1 MRRIQI
7 ILLTIGILM
16 IAIQFIRPA
25 RNQNKQVLLTDISKS
40 VTIPDSVQSILTNA
54 CYDCHSNNT
63 NYPWY
68 VNIQP
73 TGWLMAKHINQG
85 KEELNFSEFG
95 NYSPRRQ
102 ISKLNGIANS
112 IEDDIMPLPSYRFM
126 HKNARLS
133 ENEKSLVIRWIQ
145 NTEDSQALDKN
156 Q

>member
-1 MRRIQI
+1 
-7 ILLTIGILM
+7 
-16 IAIQFIRPA
+16 
-25 RNQNKQVLLTDISKS
+25 
-40 VTIPDSVQSILTNA
+40 
-54 CYDCHSNNT
+54 
-63 NYPWY
+63 
-68 VNIQP
+68 
-73 TGWLMAKHINQG
+73 MAKHINQG

-126 HKNARLS
+126 HKTARLS